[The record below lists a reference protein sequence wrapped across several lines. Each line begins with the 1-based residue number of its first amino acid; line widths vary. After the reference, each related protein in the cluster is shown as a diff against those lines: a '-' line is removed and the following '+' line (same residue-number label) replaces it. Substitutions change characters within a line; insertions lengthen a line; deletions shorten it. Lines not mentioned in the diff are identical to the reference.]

1 MCDFATAKDLS
12 TLENGQRP
20 RTFVGSAEYVSPGTF
35 RIITDFFAVGH
46 WRAPVRKYLAYYL
59 ELLGFDKEI
68 GKYTCFESDL
78 WAAACITY
86 FMLSGLPP
94 FQAQRYVRHFN
105 SLSHTNYVTTT

>member
-1 MCDFATAKDLS
+1 MKLCDFATAKDLS

-20 RTFVGSAEYVSPGTF
+20 RTFVGSAEYVSPGTILKIVH
-35 RIITDFFAVGH
+35 RLPLVTGG
-46 WRAPVRKYLAYYL
+46 RQLEKNSTYYL

-94 FQAQRYVRHFN
+94 FQAQRYVRQMP
-105 SLSHTNYVTTT
+105 